1 GKPRSVPAGRHR
13 APAAEPRLAGG
24 ALCHCQRAA
33 AAAAGEWTLFGV
45 TAWVIFLAMLVLPGL
60 GRRRR
65 LAQAVARLLV
75 RLTRTPLQCRD
86 GSGCPPARRSWPRRT

>member
-1 GKPRSVPAGRHR
+1 
-13 APAAEPRLAGG
+13 
-24 ALCHCQRAA
+24 
-33 AAAAGEWTLFGV
+33 V

-75 RLTRTPLQCRD
+75 RLTRTPLAVQGRERLSAGAPIMATPD
-86 GSGCPPARRSWPRRT
+86 AARTSSPPST